1 VTRSLLDLADWLR
14 CAQADLVA
22 MQATSDS
29 WKPVF
34 HLLEAEGFSCRLLNA
49 RHVKNGPG
57 RPKTD
62 RLDAVWLAKVV
73 ERGRCR
79 PSLVPPT
86 PIRQLRD
93 LTRYRRTLIRERT
106 REKQRLEKLLED
118 TQIKLTSVVSDITG
132 VSGRAMLEAMI
143 AGRRDPRT
151 LAQTARGRMRPRL
164 RALEEAL
171 TGHFEDHHGWLC
183 HMMLDRIE
191 EMTVRTEALTG
202 RIEQVITPFA
212 ITAQRLDEI
221 TEIGVVSAQELI
233 TEIGVDTSTFP
244 TAPHL
249 VSWTRFAPIHHH
261 AAGTKKGRLHR
272 EGQPVAGRHARRHR
286 GSCLAHEHLPRR
298 ALPAHHPPSRQEP
311 GDRRRR
317 PFPADHH
324 LAPADRPRRPL
335 PPPRPRLRRVTHQQ
349 TTPPTG
355 TGPPTRA
362 PHRKQAHPPT
372 ATRTPRR
379 LTARTRTSPAPP
391 DAVACPL
398 TNRFS
403 SQPGPRTIP
412 ASATGSGCRTR
423 CRPC

>member
-62 RLDAVWLAKVV
+62 RLDAVWLAKVI

-93 LTRYRRTLIRERT
+93 LTRYRRTLIRERA

-151 LAQTARGRMRPRL
+151 LAQTARGRTRPRL

-191 EMTVRTEALTG
+191 EMPVRTEALTG

-221 TEIGVVSAQELI
+221 TEIGVVSTQELI

-244 TAPHL
+244 TPPHL
-249 VSWTRFAPIHHH
+249 VSWTRFAP
-261 AAGTKKGRLHR
+261 ATTTPRAPRKGGSTGKGNPWPAGTLGDIAAAASRTNTFPGER
-272 EGQPVAGRHARRHR
+272 YRRITRHR
-286 GSCLAHEHLPRR
+286 GKNRAIVAVGHSLPTTSWHPLTDPDARYHHLDPDFDESRI
-298 ALPAHHPPSRQEP
+298 SRQ
-311 GDRRRR
+311 RRQRDPVR
-317 PFPADHH
+317 PHE
-324 LAPADRPRRPL
+324 
-335 PPPRPRLRRVTHQQ
+335 
-349 TTPPTG
+349 
-355 TGPPTRA
+355 
-362 PHRKQAHPPT
+362 
-372 ATRTPRR
+372 R
-379 LTARTRTSPAPP
+379 LTASKL
-391 DAVACPL
+391 PL
-398 TNRFS
+398 
-403 SQPGPRTIP
+403 QP
-412 ASATGSGCRTR
+412 
-423 CRPC
+423 RPEHPTA